1 MEDVLIIGAGL
12 AGLTCARRLRE
23 AGVSPLVVEA
33 ADDVGGRVRTD
44 RVEGFLLDRGFQVLL
59 TAYPEARRWLDY
71 DRLALRPFEPGAQ
84 VRVGGE
90 FCRVSDPWRRP
101 QHAWAT
107 LRAPVGSLTDKL
119 RILSLRHQV
128 RQGTIGQ
135 LWEKPETSTLAA
147 LQRHGFSPEIIE
159 RFFRPFLGG
168 VLLDAELA
176 SSSRMFEFVFRMFSA
191 GRVAVPATGMHAI
204 PRQLAEAL
212 PADRL
217 RLNAPVA
224 RIHGREVQLETG
236 EVIQAR
242 RVVVATAGGAARRLF
257 PAMPPVGWRSVTT
270 LYFAA
275 PQSPVGEGI
284 LVLNGGEPGPIN
296 TLTVMSDVAPAYAPA
311 GQALVSIS
319 VLGAVVADED
329 ELARQVQVQLQ
340 AWDGTQVLAWR
351 LLRIY
356 RVVEALPA
364 GSPTAPAAL
373 AMGPEVVVCGDHCGH
388 GSIQGAMESGRRA
401 AEFILG

>member
-12 AGLTCARRLRE
+12 AGLTCARRLQE
-23 AGVSPLVVEA
+23 AGIAPLVVEA

-71 DRLALRPFEPGAQ
+71 ERLALRPFEPGAR
-84 VRVGGE
+84 VRVDGK

-101 QHAWAT
+101 QYAWAT
-107 LRAPVGSLTDKL
+107 LRAPVGRLADKL
-119 RILSLRHQV
+119 KILSLRHQV

-191 GRVAVPATGMHAI
+191 GRVVVPAAGMQAI
-204 PRQLAEAL
+204 PSQLAETL

-224 RIHGREVQLETG
+224 RINGRDVQLETG

-242 RVVVATAGGAARRLF
+242 RVVVATAGDAARRLL
-257 PAMPPVGWRSVTT
+257 PALPVVAWRSTTT

-275 PQSPVGEGI
+275 PQSPLGEGI

-296 TLTVMSDVAPAYAPA
+296 TLTVMSDVAPAYSPA
-311 GQALVSIS
+311 GQALISVS
-319 VLGAVVADED
+319 VLGRMAVSDD
-329 ELARQVQVQLQ
+329 DLTRQVQGQLQ
-340 AWDGTQVLAWR
+340 AWYGVQVSAWR

-364 GSPTAPAAL
+364 RSPTAPAAL
-373 AMGPEVVVCGDHCGH
+373 AVGAEGVVCGDHRGH